1 MFERRGRVSVS
12 DLSVGSELLGYRVEG
27 LLGRGGMSVVYLA
40 EDLRLRRRVA
50 LKLLAP
56 SLAKDAAFRQRF
68 LAESKLAASLDHP
81 CVVPI
86 YEAGEADGLLFIA
99 MRYVEGSDLKE
110 LLREGP
116 LTAARAVAV
125 SAQVAGALDFA
136 HERGLVHR
144 DVKPSNVL
152 LDARGHVY
160 LADFGLTT
168 RLAEPRTVE
177 PGLLGTIDYVAP
189 EQIRGDEVDGR
200 ADVYALGCLL
210 CECLTGEPPFPRSSD
225 AAVLF
230 AHLEEEP
237 IAPAGLEPVM
247 AKALAK
253 EPQHR
258 YGSCAELVDAARE
271 ALGVGEPAKPWWLRL
286 PAILAFTGLVLL
298 AIAVVYFALGGKGAG
313 APSTSGVLVRIDPST
328 GRVVDRVAVGNR
340 PSALAADPNGVWVAN
355 HDDGT
360 VWRIDARTN
369 RVILRSS
376 AHGAPADLAII
387 PAGLL
392 ASVGA
397 TPGSVAVANGP
408 QDPNVA
414 GIDNATGNVT
424 VDNVFGGSPVAI
436 VEPPSGVGSPRV
448 AAGPSGIWVVRP
460 DRAVARL
467 DINAGKLIEPVLIAP
482 PRDEREDSYL
492 SAIDVGAGGV
502 WVVGDPVDPV
512 LWRISP
518 ATGRVVATIRLPFAP
533 TDVAVGDRAVW
544 VTSELDD
551 RLQRIDPAT
560 NEVTATIPVGRAAG
574 AVVVGAGSVWVA
586 DQVDRAISRVD
597 PRTLRITDT
606 IKIDATPVDLAL
618 GNGVIWVAAR
628 RS

>member
-1 MFERRGRVSVS
+1 
-12 DLSVGSELLGYRVEG
+12 
-27 LLGRGGMSVVYLA
+27 
-40 EDLRLRRRVA
+40 
-50 LKLLAP
+50 
-56 SLAKDAAFRQRF
+56 
-68 LAESKLAASLDHP
+68 
-81 CVVPI
+81 
-86 YEAGEADGLLFIA
+86 
-99 MRYVEGSDLKE
+99 
-110 LLREGP
+110 
-116 LTAARAVAV
+116 
-125 SAQVAGALDFA
+125 
-136 HERGLVHR
+136 VHR

-247 AKALAK
+247 ARALAK
-253 EPQHR
+253 EPGDR
-258 YGSCAELVDAARE
+258 YGSCVELVAAARE
-271 ALGVGEPAKPWWLRL
+271 ALGVGEAAKPWLMRL
-286 PAILAFTGLVLL
+286 SVILAFTGLVLL
-298 AIAVVYFALGGKGAG
+298 AIAVVYFALGGKGAS

-436 VEPPSGVGSPRV
+436 VGPPSGVGSPRV

-492 SAIDVGAGGV
+492 SAIAVGAGGV

-544 VTSELDD
+544 VTSELND